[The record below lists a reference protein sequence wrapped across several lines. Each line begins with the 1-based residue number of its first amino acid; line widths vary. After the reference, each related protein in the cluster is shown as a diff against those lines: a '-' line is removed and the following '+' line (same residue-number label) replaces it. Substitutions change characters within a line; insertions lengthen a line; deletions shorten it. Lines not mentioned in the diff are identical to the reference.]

1 MHLVDQVV
9 LEGLLFLSVCLWGSV
24 FLLVD
29 LCVAIEEVLAMV
41 VCQVQRLFLLG
52 TIIIG
57 LVGFERSVKG
67 DLGVVNT
74 RILLLDCVEGSK
86 DFVVQVGSG

>member
-9 LEGLLFLSVCLWGSV
+9 LEGLLLLSVCLWGSV

-67 DLGVVNT
+67 DLGVVDT

>member
-9 LEGLLFLSVCLWGSV
+9 LEGLLLLSVCLWGSV

-86 DFVVQVGSG
+86 DFVVQVGSS

>member
-1 MHLVDQVV
+1 
-9 LEGLLFLSVCLWGSV
+9 
-24 FLLVD
+24 
-29 LCVAIEEVLAMV
+29 MV